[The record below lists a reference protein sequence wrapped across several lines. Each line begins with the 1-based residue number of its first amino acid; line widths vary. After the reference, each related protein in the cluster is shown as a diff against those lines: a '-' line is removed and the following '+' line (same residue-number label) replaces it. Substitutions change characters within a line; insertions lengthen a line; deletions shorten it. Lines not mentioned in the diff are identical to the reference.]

1 MIDDRNSKVISNVV
15 LENREKLTVSG
26 VLDVASFDDE
36 NVALETEL
44 GALMVRGADFRINK
58 LNVDIGELVIEGQ
71 IDSLFYGDG
80 YSKNK
85 GGFFSR
91 MFK

>member
-1 MIDDRNSKVISNVV
+1 MLDDRNPKIVSNVM
-15 LENREKLTVSG
+15 LQNREKLTVSG

-44 GALMVRGADFRINK
+44 GGIMIKGSDFRINK

-71 IDSLFYGDG
+71 IDSFFYGDG
-80 YSKNK
+80 YAKNK
-85 GGFFSR
+85 GGFFAR
-91 MFK
+91 MFR